1 MENVINLNSK
11 HPDHLLEVA
20 SDELSEYVVNQSA
33 NGVSIESL
41 IGLLDI
47 FKTSLT
53 LELLDSSE

>member
-47 FKTSLT
+47 FKTSLV